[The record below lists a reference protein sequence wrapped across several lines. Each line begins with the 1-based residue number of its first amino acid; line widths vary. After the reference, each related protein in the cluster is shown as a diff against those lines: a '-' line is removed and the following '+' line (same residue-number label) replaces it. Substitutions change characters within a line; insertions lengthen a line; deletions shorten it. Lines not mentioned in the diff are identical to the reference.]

1 MGTLGLAVIIIFMLF
16 GLIGSFLPLLPGPLL
31 VWLAVLAYTV
41 STNFQVIGY
50 GTFSAISVIAAIA
63 STSEVWMPLLG
74 AKMLGGSGRALL
86 YGLLGCILGFIFF
99 HLIGAM
105 AGYALGILY
114 GEYLKQK
121 NWGMAFKASL
131 GGLAGWGISTAV
143 QASGALLMIAIFLWR
158 VFGKG

>member
-1 MGTLGLAVIIIFMLF
+1 MGTLGLTVIIIFMFF
-16 GLIGSFLPLLPGPLL
+16 GFIGSFLPLLPGPLM

-41 STNFQVIGY
+41 ATNFQVIGY
-50 GTFSAISVIAAIA
+50 GPFSAISVIAALT

-86 YGLLGCILGFIFF
+86 YGILGCILGFIFF

-105 AGYALGILY
+105 LGYALGILY

-121 NWGMAFKASL
+121 SWRMAFKASV

-143 QASGALLMIAIFLWR
+143 QATGSLLMITIFLWR